1 MHDDR
6 LKFADVSLGRLSTE
20 ALDMVPLFAE
30 NYYSRLSPQFSPV
43 AVKCFINDTRDP
55 FDNKDYQSRGETQS
69 HPARDQ
75 SRR

>member
-30 NYYSRLSPQFSPV
+30 KERLLE
-43 AVKCFINDTRDP
+43 A
-55 FDNKDYQSRGETQS
+55 QSTVQS
-69 HPARDQ
+69 SCRKVFY
-75 SRR
+75 

>member
-30 NYYSRLSPQFSPV
+30 KLLE
-43 AVKCFINDTRDP
+43 A
-55 FDNKDYQSRGETQS
+55 QSTVQS
-69 HPARDQ
+69 
-75 SRR
+75 SRRKVFY

>member
-6 LKFADVSLGRLSTE
+6 LKFADVSLGRLSRE

-30 NYYSRLSPQFSPV
+30 KNSRLSPQFSAV
-43 AVKCFINDTRDP
+43 AVKCFINDTRDR

-75 SRR
+75 NRR